1 MVERIFNINHH
12 CWNGRGGPRGLVTHV
27 WDRTF
32 LSIKQEIEKGGIG
45 KYKITFER
53 IDDVAGER
61 PGDGD
66 ATC

>member
-1 MVERIFNINHH
+1 MVDRTFNINHH

-32 LSIKQEIEKGGIG
+32 LPILKEIEKGGIG

-53 IDDVAGER
+53 LEDIPDQVR
-61 PGDGD
+61 ND